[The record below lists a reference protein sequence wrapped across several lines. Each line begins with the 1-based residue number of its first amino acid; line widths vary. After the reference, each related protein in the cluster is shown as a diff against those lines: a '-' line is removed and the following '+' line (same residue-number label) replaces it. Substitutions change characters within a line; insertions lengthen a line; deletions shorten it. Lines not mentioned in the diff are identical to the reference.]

1 MAQMEQVEQV
11 EQTAEQQN
19 PVAEVAQQPSL
30 SPEALLALLC
40 EQFPKCF
47 IARGEC
53 RPLKIGILDSLAA
66 RTAGQPGVSKT
77 RLREV
82 LRRYTNTTRYLQGV
96 AAGAKRVDLDGEDAG
111 EVAEDHVS
119 HAQQQLAERRE
130 RHKAEAK
137 ARARAAAGD
146 QGDGERPRR
155 GRPQG
160 PRADGE
166 QANGEQ
172 RRGPRPPQRE
182 RRPQADGDSRRQRAA
197 LPRRDA
203 QSAPVEAARD
213 SVAETTADNQP
224 LTAGQLVVN
233 QRVKVQTGARPVYG
247 TVVAMQGE
255 NVQVGL
261 DNGLSVWVKSEALS
275 LATVK
280 S

>member
-1 MAQMEQVEQV
+1 MEQVEQV
-11 EQTAEQQN
+11 EQTVEQQT

-96 AAGAKRVDLDGEDAG
+96 AAASKRVDLDGEDAG
-111 EVAEDHVS
+111 DVAEDHVS

-137 ARARAAAGD
+137 ARARAAGGE
-146 QGDGERPRR
+146 QGEGERPRR
-155 GRPQG
+155 GRPQAAG
-160 PRADGE
+160 DSGA
-166 QANGEQ
+166 AGEQ

-182 RRPQADGDSRRQRAA
+182 RRPQADGDSRRSRAE
-197 LPRRDA
+197 LPRREA
-203 QSAPVEAARD
+203 QSAAAPVVRD
-213 SVAETTADNQP
+213 SVSEMAADNQP
-224 LTAGQLVVN
+224 LTAAQLVVN

-247 TVVAMQGE
+247 TVVAMQGD

-275 LATVK
+275 LATAR

>member
-11 EQTAEQQN
+11 EQTAEQQS

-66 RTAGQPGVSKT
+66 RTAGQAGVSKT

-96 AAGAKRVDLDGEDAG
+96 VAGAKRVDLDGEDAG

-137 ARARAAAGD
+137 ARARAAGGEQA
-146 QGDGERPRR
+146 DGERPRR
-155 GRPQG
+155 SRAQG
-160 PRADGE
+160 PRGEGE
-166 QANGEQ
+166 QAGEQ
-172 RRGPRPPQRE
+172 RRGPRPPQAE
-182 RRPQADGDSRRQRAA
+182 RRPQAASDSRRQRAA
-197 LPRRDA
+197 LPRREA
-203 QSAPVEAARD
+203 QPTPVVVASDSA
-213 SVAETTADNQP
+213 AETTADNQP

-247 TVVAMQGE
+247 TVVAMQGD

-275 LATVK
+275 LATAR

>member
-11 EQTAEQQN
+11 EQTVEQQT

-53 RPLKIGILDSLAA
+53 RPLKIGILDSLAE

-82 LRRYTNTTRYLQGV
+82 LRRYTNTTRSLQGV
-96 AAGAKRVDLDGEDAG
+96 AAASKRVDLDGEDAG

-137 ARARAAAGD
+137 ARARAAGGEQGEGD
-146 QGDGERPRR
+146 RPRR
-155 GRPQG
+155 GRPQAVG
-160 PRADGE
+160 GE
-166 QANGEQ
+166 GGAAGEQ
-172 RRGPRPPQRE
+172 RRGPRPPQRAP
-182 RRPQADGDSRRQRAA
+182 RSQADGDSRRSRAE
-197 LPRRDA
+197 LPRREPQA
-203 QSAPVEAARD
+203 AAAPVARD

-224 LTAGQLVVN
+224 LTAAQLVVN

-247 TVVAMQGE
+247 TVVAMQGD

-261 DNGLSVWVKSEALS
+261 DNGLSVWVKSDALS
-275 LATVK
+275 LATAR